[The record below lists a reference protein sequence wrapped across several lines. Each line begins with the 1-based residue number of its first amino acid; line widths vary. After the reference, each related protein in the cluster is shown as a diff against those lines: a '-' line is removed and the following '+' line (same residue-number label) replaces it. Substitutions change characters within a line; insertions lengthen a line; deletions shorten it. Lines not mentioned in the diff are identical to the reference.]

1 MAYSRRLAS
10 SRDEPAKSHKDGRIK
25 TLDNKTIF
33 ITGAASGIGKA
44 TASLFHA
51 QGWTVGACDASQN
64 ALEALADELGGRCAT
79 YCVDVRNL
87 NALAAAIA
95 DFCSQ
100 GSGQLDIMFNN
111 AGIAIGGYFEDL
123 PFEKTRDMVD
133 INLMGVLNGFHA
145 AIPYLKN
152 TEGALCMSTSSSA
165 AIYGAAGMATYTA
178 TKYAI
183 KGFTHA
189 MSVELSRFG
198 VRVADV
204 MPGIIDTPLWAGPRY
219 KDGEVAGTY
228 EKIPKLNADRTDE
241 GRTIAPEEVAMA
253 VWSAYQ
259 GDRLHWYVPE
269 ELERSD
275 KATSADYQKRRDEL
289 LDARK

>member
-1 MAYSRRLAS
+1 M
-10 SRDEPAKSHKDGRIK
+10 
-25 TLDNKTIF
+25 DNKTIF

-51 QGWTVGACDASQN
+51 QGWTVGACDTSQA
-64 ALEALADELGGRCAT
+64 ALEALSDELKERLST
-79 YCVDVRNL
+79 YCVDVRDSNEL
-87 NALAAAIA
+87 QAAIA

-100 GSGQLDIMFNN
+100 SGGRLDVMFNN

-133 INLMGVLNGFHA
+133 INLMGVLNGFRA
-145 AIPYLKN
+145 SIPYLKN

-198 VRVADV
+198 IRVADV
-204 MPGIIDTPLWAGPRY
+204 MPGIIDTSLWAGPRY

-228 EKIPKLNADRTDE
+228 EKIPKLNANRTDE
-241 GRTIAPEEVAMA
+241 GRTIAPTEVARA
-253 VWSAYQ
+253 VWSAYE

-275 KATSADYQKRRDEL
+275 RTTSADYQKRRDEL
-289 LDARK
+289 LNARK

>member
-1 MAYSRRLAS
+1 M
-10 SRDEPAKSHKDGRIK
+10 
-25 TLDNKTIF
+25 DNKTIF

-44 TASLFHA
+44 TALLFHT
-51 QGWTVGACDASQN
+51 QGWIVGACDASQD
-64 ALEALADELGGRCAT
+64 ALDALSNELTERCPT
-79 YCVDVRNL
+79 YCVDVRNSSEL
-87 NALAAAIA
+87 EAAIA

-100 GSGQLDIMFNN
+100 SSGRLDIMFNN

-123 PFEKTRDMVD
+123 PFQKTRDMVD
-133 INLMGVLNGFHA
+133 INLVGVLNGFHA
-145 AIPYLKN
+145 SIPFLKN
-152 TEGALCMSTSSSA
+152 TDGALCISTSSSA

-198 VRVADV
+198 IRVADV
-204 MPGIIDTPLWAGPRY
+204 MPGIIDTPLWAGARY

-228 EKIPKLNADRTDE
+228 EKIPKLNADLTDE
-241 GRTIAPEEVAMA
+241 RRTIAPIEVAKA
-253 VWSAYQ
+253 VWNAYH

-289 LDARK
+289 LNARK